1 MFGRATTAARK
12 RFKFPPPP
20 QTSADQRGSL
30 PRRAPTNS
38 LIAPRQLQMSNEKK
52 LIPIPSTS
60 LEAQRY
66 FGLQNRQKREL
77 LSVPGSAVASLVS
90 AACAIAASVSAGYAT
105 FVRSFANKIR
115 PQDMRG
121 VLDDSGKWNFRNLV
135 ALLAFASFVLLL
147 WNAEHLL
154 KIYRQK
160 VRRVNLMIYW

>member
-1 MFGRATTAARK
+1 MFFLPTALFTSTRSSFLVLRVKGKMFGRATTAARK

-77 LSVPGSAVASLVS
+77 IGVPERAVASLVS
-90 AACAIAASVSAGYAT
+90 AACAIAASVSDGYT
-105 FVRSFANKIR
+105 TLVRSFANNIR
-115 PQDMRG
+115 PQDMTLEPDFCARSVEG
-121 VLDDSGKWNFRNLV
+121 
-135 ALLAFASFVLLL
+135 
-147 WNAEHLL
+147 AE
-154 KIYRQK
+154 
-160 VRRVNLMIYW
+160 V